1 MQKRGQKSWNSLEG
15 LQKIHMTYSHSPLPG
30 SRLILTRMLT
40 RKKKIVGAKT
50 YKNHRMGSN
59 DNITSARV
67 GYPIE
72 RNVYANRSINLG
84 N

>member
-40 RKKKIVGAKT
+40 RKKKSLGQKLT
-50 YKNHRMGSN
+50 K
-59 DNITSARV
+59 ITVWARTTTSQV
-67 GYPIE
+67 HEWDIP
-72 RNVYANRSINLG
+72 
-84 N
+84 